1 MIMENK
7 KTYLGK
13 AMMQSIVGTILSL
26 TAVSHTSMTW
36 TCILGALALV
46 WLASAHHNFNKYEN
60 RG

>member
-13 AMMQSIVGTILSL
+13 AMIQSIVGTILSL

-36 TCILGALALV
+36 TFILGGLALV